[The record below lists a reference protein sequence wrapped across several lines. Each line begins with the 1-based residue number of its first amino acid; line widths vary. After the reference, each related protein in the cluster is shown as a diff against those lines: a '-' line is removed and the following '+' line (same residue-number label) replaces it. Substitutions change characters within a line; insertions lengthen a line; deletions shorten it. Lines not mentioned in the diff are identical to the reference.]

1 RGPVDGAA
9 VAAGQQPV
17 DPAEQLQ
24 VEVELLVVHRDR
36 GPGEEALDRSR
47 QPEQDAEHPP
57 QHLHAQSLTDHI
69 PTVRRA
75 VAPGPTST
83 RPWRARPGSGAGTR
97 RTPRAPAA
105 ARSRGPRTARS
116 SRSGIP
122 GWPRAPRG
130 PATARTGPGR
140 ASAPAAAG
148 TGST

>member
-1 RGPVDGAA
+1 PPLLGERGPVDGAA

-83 RPWRARPGSGAGTR
+83 RPWRARPGS
-97 RTPRAPAA
+97 
-105 ARSRGPRTARS
+105 RSEEHTTELQ
-116 SRSGIP
+116 SRENLVC
-122 GWPRAPRG
+122 RLLLEKNKQA
-130 PATARTGPGR
+130 
-140 ASAPAAAG
+140 
-148 TGST
+148 